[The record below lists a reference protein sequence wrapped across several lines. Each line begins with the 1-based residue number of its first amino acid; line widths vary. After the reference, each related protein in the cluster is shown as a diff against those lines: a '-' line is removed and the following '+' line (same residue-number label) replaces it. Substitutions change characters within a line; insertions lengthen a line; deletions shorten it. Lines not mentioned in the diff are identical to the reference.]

1 MVRSVTRRM
10 FLRLVPAAG
19 LAPALGPLGGPQAPA
34 ARPGE
39 HEPRVHALF
48 PSQDPALVK
57 EMVTVAHV
65 DSARVRELVTA
76 RPALARAAW
85 DWGFGDWETALGAAS
100 HMGNREIAGILL
112 AHGARPTIFSAA
124 MLGQIDV
131 VKAFVAASPG
141 VQRTR
146 GPHGITLLAH
156 ARAGNEPGGA
166 VVRYLEEL
174 GDADPSYPLA
184 PLDEIQR
191 AALVGA
197 YRFGPGADD
206 RFDVALNRQGQLAI
220 ERPGGTSRALFHRGD
235 WTFHPAGADAVRIR
249 FKDEAGRAAAL
260 EVRDGDFTLT
270 ATRERSPG

>member
-1 MVRSVTRRM
+1 MTRPVSRRR

-19 LAPALGPLGGPQAPA
+19 LAPALGSLAGPQAPA
-34 ARPGE
+34 ARSAE
-39 HEPRVHALF
+39 DTARVHPQF

-57 EMVTVAHV
+57 EMVSVAHF
-65 DSARVRELVTA
+65 DPARVRALVEA

-85 DWGFGDWETALGAAS
+85 DWGFGDWETALGAPS
-100 HMGNREIAGILL
+100 HMGNREIAETLL

-124 MLGQIDV
+124 MLGQLDV

-156 ARAGNEPGGA
+156 ARAGKEPAAA
-166 VVRYLEEL
+166 VARYLEAL

-184 PLDEIQR
+184 PLDEAQR

-206 RFDVALNRQGQLAI
+206 RLGSLEPGKIANLVVTDGDLFGDETTIRHVFVDGRPVPI
-220 ERPGGTSRALFHRGD
+220 EEAAEASRAGRRG
-235 WTFHPAGADAVRIR
+235 G
-249 FKDEAGRAAAL
+249 GR
-260 EVRDGDFTLT
+260 
-270 ATRERSPG
+270 

>member
-1 MVRSVTRRM
+1 MTRPVSRRR

-19 LAPALGPLGGPQAPA
+19 LAPALGSLAGPQAPA
-34 ARPGE
+34 ARSAE
-39 HEPRVHALF
+39 DTARVHPQF

-57 EMVTVAHV
+57 EMVSVAHF
-65 DSARVRELVTA
+65 DPARVRALVEA

-85 DWGFGDWETALGAAS
+85 DWGFGDWETALGAPS
-100 HMGNREIAGILL
+100 HMGNREIAETLL

-124 MLGQIDV
+124 MLGQLDV

-156 ARAGNEPGGA
+156 ARAGKEPAAA
-166 VVRYLEEL
+166 VARYLEAL

-184 PLDEIQR
+184 PLDEAQR

-206 RFDVALNRQGQLAI
+206 RLDVALNRQGQLAI
-220 ERPGGTSRALFHRGD
+220 ARVGGTGRALFHRGD
-235 WTFHPAGADAVRIR
+235 LTFHPAGAEAVRIR
-249 FKDEAGRAAAL
+249 FRTENDQAASL
-260 EVRDGDFTLT
+260 EVTDGDFTLM
-270 ATRERSPG
+270 ATREG